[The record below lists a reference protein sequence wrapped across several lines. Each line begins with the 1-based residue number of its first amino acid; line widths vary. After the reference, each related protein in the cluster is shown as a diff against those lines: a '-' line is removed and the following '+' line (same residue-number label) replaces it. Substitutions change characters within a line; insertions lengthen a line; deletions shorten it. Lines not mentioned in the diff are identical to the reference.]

1 MAGAYTTLKVSPEE
15 HQALLA
21 LLRFLAGKI
30 PEDQFRAVL
39 KAQGRRIPDE
49 MPLDKFLGPIADQL
63 LGSFS

>member
-15 HQALLA
+15 HQALVA

-39 KAQGRRIPDE
+39 KAQGRNIPDDI
-49 MPLDKFLGPIADQL
+49 PLDRFLGLVADQM
-63 LGSFS
+63 LGPFS